1 MTSELIALTD
11 PASPVAE
18 AYRRLRANL
27 TAAGKTM
34 PLQAVLMAAAGPDDR
49 KAQVVANLAVTFA
62 RVGTRVVLVD
72 CDLRRPAQH
81 ALFGVD
87 NTVGVAA
94 ALERA
99 DGPLPLQATAV
110 PNLHVLPA
118 GPAVDVP
125 ADLLASPA
133 MVALIGRLRGAADL
147 LLFDAPPI
155 ATATDALELATRVDG
170 VLLTVRAGHT
180 RRGEAQRAREQ
191 LAQVGARLLGAVMI
205 DVAAE

>member
-1 MTSELIALTD
+1 MTPDLITLTD

-27 TAAGKTM
+27 MAAGKKT
-34 PLQAVLMAAAGPDDR
+34 PLQAVLMVAAGPDEQ
-49 KAQVVANLAVTFA
+49 KAQAVANLAVTFA
-62 RVGTRVVLVD
+62 RVGARVIVVD

-87 NTVGVAA
+87 NAAGVTT
-94 ALERA
+94 ALGRR
-99 DGPLPLQATAV
+99 DGALPLQTTAI
-110 PNLHVLPA
+110 PNLRVLPS

-125 ADLLASPA
+125 ADLLASSA
-133 MVALIGRLRGAADL
+133 MADLIGRLRGEADII
-147 LLFDAPPI
+147 LFDAPPVT
-155 ATATDALELATRVDG
+155 TATDAIELATRVDG

-191 LAQVGARLLGAVMI
+191 LARVGAPLLGAVMV
-205 DVAAE
+205 DVAEE